1 MGKRKNSIAL
11 YEVITKNKKPG
22 AEPKLTVPSWAGHD
36 ATAAVGPADRP
47 VQEDLPAAAGSEGSA
62 ASPPSIFDA
71 PAPREPALVREGNRV
86 RLTLSPLNWALLGLG
101 LVVLLAVAFL
111 VGRSS
116 VTVQQNLAALP
127 GAPGPVSQGP
137 VVQGGAGVDQG
148 QVPAAVPSRRIA
160 GKYYLVI
167 QGGLKDKEEGDRIAQ
182 FCYENGEPSTVSRYS
197 QSNQYFVLSMAP
209 QDAPDSAAAIRHA
222 QKIEELGKKY
232 FQKHRTYDFR
242 QRNRENKFQPTF
254 LLHREND

>member
-1 MGKRKNSIAL
+1 VGKRKNSIAL
-11 YEVITKNKKPG
+11 YEVITKNRKPG

-36 ATAAVGPADRP
+36 ATAATSPAEGSAHEDQPP
-47 VQEDLPAAAGSEGSA
+47 VAGSEEAA

-71 PAPREPALVREGNRV
+71 PIPREPVLVHEGNRM
-86 RLTLSPLNWALLGLG
+86 RLTLSHLNWALLGLG

-116 VTVQQNLAALP
+116 VTVQQNVAALP
-127 GAPGPVSQGP
+127 GAPGPVPQGAIA
-137 VVQGGAGVDQG
+137 QSGTGGDQG
-148 QVPAAVPSRRIA
+148 QAPPAVASRRIA

-209 QDAPDSAAAIRHA
+209 QDAPDSAAAVRHA

-254 LLHREND
+254 LLHHENE

>member
-11 YEVITKNKKPG
+11 YEVISKTKKLG
-22 AEPKLTVPSWAGHD
+22 SEPKLTVPSWAGHD
-36 ATAAVGPADRP
+36 ATGAVGPA
-47 VQEDLPAAAGSEGSA
+47 EDQAHE
-62 ASPPSIFDA
+62 ASPAGAPAEAAPTPSIFDA
-71 PAPREPALVREGNRV
+71 PAPREPALVREGDRM
-86 RLTLSPLNWALLGLG
+86 RLTLSYLNWILLGLG

-116 VTVQQNLAALP
+116 VSAPGNLAALP
-127 GAPGPVSQGP
+127 GAPAPIPQGTSARGP
-137 VVQGGAGVDQG
+137 GAGTGQG
-148 QVPAAVPSRRIA
+148 QPPAAVPSRRIA

-167 QGGLKDKEEGDRIAQ
+167 QGGLKNKEEGDRIAQ

-209 QDAPDSAAAIRHA
+209 QDSPDSESAVRHA
-222 QKIEELGKKY
+222 QKIEDLGKKY
-232 FQKHRTYDFR
+232 FQKHKTYDFR

-254 LLHREND
+254 LLHRDSD